1 MSRRGDFRL
10 FWSSQTIS
18 SLGSSFTTFA
28 LPLLVFKL
36 TGSAVGL
43 ALTTVTGFLPY
54 LVFGLVIGAWV
65 DRLDRRKTMIC
76 ADLGRLVLIGTIP
89 AFAWLGILHLPWVYL
104 AAFLNTTLWIICTAA
119 ESAAIP
125 SLVSKPGLMAA
136 NGRLQGS
143 YAAAQVLGPLLAGAL
158 IGNGIP
164 VTAVFLADSVSFGIS
179 AAIMAFVRTP
189 FNPERAARRGSRVLA
204 DVRAGLAYVFAN
216 PVLRGVALVA
226 ALFNLLGATTWS
238 QLVLFAHTRLNA
250 SDSRISLLFAGASA
264 GTALLLLA
272 AGRLNRRFSF
282 LSMTLGALVVWSCLV
297 LVLALSTDFW
307 IAAGAWAAAA
317 GLPSLYA
324 VRTLALRQ
332 EIVPE
337 YFLARVQTVAQVL
350 AWSAQPLGALL
361 GAWAIQVT
369 GHIAIVYAVCAS
381 LVLLVALIYWRPLGR
396 AARRIQTQGSADLD
410 EQPTVQQTGGT
421 GQPSSG

>member
-1 MSRRGDFRL
+1 M
-10 FWSSQTIS
+10 SQTIS

-54 LVFGLVIGAWV
+54 LMFGLVIGAWV
-65 DRLDRRKTMIC
+65 DRLDRRKAMIF
-76 ADLGRLVLIGTIP
+76 ADLTRLVLIGTIP
-89 AFAWLGILHLPWVYL
+89 TLAWLGALHLPWVYGV
-104 AAFLNTTLWIICTAA
+104 AFLNTTMWIVCTAA

-125 SLVSKPGLMAA
+125 SLVDKSGLMTA

-158 IGNGIP
+158 IGGGLP
-164 VTAVFLADSVSFGIS
+164 VTAVFTVDSASFAI
-179 AAIMAFVRTP
+179 AAAVLAFVRTP
-189 FNPERAARRGSRVLA
+189 FSQDRPRSGRSGVLR
-204 DVRAGLAYVFAN
+204 DVRAGLAYVFSN
-216 PVLRGVALVA
+216 PLLRGVALVA

-238 QLVLFAHTRLNA
+238 QLVLFAHTRLAA

-264 GTALLLLA
+264 GTALILLA

-282 LSMTLGALVVWSCLV
+282 LTMTLGTLVLWSALV
-297 LVLALSTDFW
+297 LVLALNTNFW
-307 IAAGAWAAAA
+307 VAAAAWSAAA

-337 YFLARVQTVAQVL
+337 HLLARVQTIAQVL
-350 AWSAQPLGALL
+350 AWSAQPLGALA
-361 GAWAIQVT
+361 GAWAIQAT
-369 GHIAIVYAVCAS
+369 GRIAAVYAVCALVVLGVS
-381 LVLLVALIYWRPLGR
+381 LSYWRPLGR
-396 AARRIQTQGSADLD
+396 ALRKVEASADPVD
-410 EQPTVQQTGGT
+410 
-421 GQPSSG
+421 SRH